1 MVSSAQAQ
9 GPKPEKAPRREATS
23 RMEIRI
29 IAETP
34 DSLTPARQDL
44 VELNLINSHYS
55 PGERDLFI
63 TLHGSKL
70 TDTLVPKAFYCLDG
84 QTTDESQGP
93 GPAASC
99 AQHGRGLNEGLLLGS
114 EEKKESLANFPSKLC
129 EETLCPL
136 TPFDENR
143 EEELYGRETE
153 VHAPFFRG
161 NGPED
166 GIPQGK
172 KYIGTLL
179 YPEAKPTEV
188 FNACVLNDG
197 LNVADPSLTLE
208 VTKDSLGGHCEKL
221 AENTLQGHMI
231 LFGDTVQQHGG
242 VKTVTVTCLRRHSWA
257 IFKPIKKIG
266 PKCLR
271 TSSQDVEFLGREKQW
286 QETKRFAPEVSQT
299 SPEIPYLGPL
309 LEPQSGTT
317 ISINSIFFA
326 LSTEGAENTNRGLD
340 ATELQLFEDRAVATR
355 NSMHCGSEISAGYT
369 AECGN
374 HFDFCKDEY

>member
-1 MVSSAQAQ
+1 MLSGHLEGTAA
-9 GPKPEKAPRREATS
+9 
-23 RMEIRI
+23 
-29 IAETP
+29 
-34 DSLTPARQDL
+34 
-44 VELNLINSHYS
+44 
-55 PGERDLFI
+55 
-63 TLHGSKL
+63 
-70 TDTLVPKAFYCLDG
+70 
-84 QTTDESQGP
+84 

-99 AQHGRGLNEGLLLGS
+99 AQHGRGLNEGLLLAS

-208 VTKDSLGGHCEKL
+208 VTKDSLGGSPRAGKGSRHENKEASGHRRSSTSHRL
-221 AENTLQGHMI
+221 AIAM
-231 LFGDTVQQHGG
+231 
-242 VKTVTVTCLRRHSWA
+242 VTVSFRTKAKKDGPAIWPPTCVPCTRCKELDSCFLPRLLRGSDFR
-257 IFKPIKKIG
+257 K
-266 PKCLR
+266 
-271 TSSQDVEFLGREKQW
+271 E
-286 QETKRFAPEVSQT
+286 AP
-299 SPEIPYLGPL
+299 
-309 LEPQSGTT
+309 
-317 ISINSIFFA
+317 
-326 LSTEGAENTNRGLD
+326 
-340 ATELQLFEDRAVATR
+340 
-355 NSMHCGSEISAGYT
+355 
-369 AECGN
+369 
-374 HFDFCKDEY
+374 